1 LLGGRFKIGKAKY
14 YVQIQPVGFRFT
26 KFKFENTSMTFLFDW
41 TLRLGI
47 IVISKAQTKSFEE
60 LKKMADA
67 AWDRVWDGAGWKSD
81 PRKGGDP
88 IGSKSA

>member
-1 LLGGRFKIGKAKY
+1 
-14 YVQIQPVGFRFT
+14 
-26 KFKFENTSMTFLFDW
+26 MTFLFDW

-67 AWDRVWDGAGWKSD
+67 AWDKEWDGAGWKTD
-81 PRKGGDP
+81 PK
-88 IGSKSA
+88 KVE

>member
-1 LLGGRFKIGKAKY
+1 MINLLGGRYKIGKAKY

-47 IVISKAQTKSFEE
+47 IAISKAQTKSFEE

-67 AWDRVWDGAGWKSD
+67 AWDKEWNGAGYKSD
-81 PRKGGDP
+81 PKKGGD
-88 IGSKSA
+88 